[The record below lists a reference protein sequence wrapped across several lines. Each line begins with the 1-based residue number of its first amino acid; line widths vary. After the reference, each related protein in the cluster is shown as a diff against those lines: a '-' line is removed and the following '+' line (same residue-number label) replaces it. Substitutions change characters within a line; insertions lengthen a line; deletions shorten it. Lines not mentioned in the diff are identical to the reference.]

1 MATAV
6 MNDTRLSVT
15 FDAGVDLD
23 GKPVS
28 KRKSFNNVKSS
39 ATHDQLYNMVQA
51 LAPLQQYPVSQIE
64 RTNSFDLT
72 A

>member
-15 FDAGVDLD
+15 FDAGVDLE
-23 GKPVS
+23 GKPVY

-39 ATHDQLYNMVQA
+39 ATHDHLYNMVQA
-51 LAPLQQYPVSQIE
+51 LAPLQQYPVFQIE

>member
-6 MNDTRLSVT
+6 HDDSRLTIT
-15 FDAGVDLD
+15 FDAGVDHE
-23 GKPVS
+23 GKPVY
-28 KRKSFNNVKSS
+28 KRKSFTNIKTS
-39 ATHDQLYNMVQA
+39 ATHDQLFDMVQA

-64 RTNSFDLT
+64 RSNSFDLS

>member
-15 FDAGVDLD
+15 FDAGIDLE
-23 GKPVS
+23 GKPVF

-39 ATHDQLYNMVQA
+39 ATHDQLYNMIQA
-51 LAPLQQYPVSQIE
+51 LSPLQQYPVTQVE
-64 RTNSFDLT
+64 RSNSFDLS

>member
-6 MNDTRLSVT
+6 LDDSRLTIT
-15 FDAGVDLD
+15 FDAGVDTE
-23 GKPVS
+23 GKPVY
-28 KRKSFNNVKSS
+28 KRKNFNNIKTS
-39 ATHDQLYNMVQA
+39 ATHDQLFEMVQA

-64 RTNSFDLT
+64 RSNSFDLS